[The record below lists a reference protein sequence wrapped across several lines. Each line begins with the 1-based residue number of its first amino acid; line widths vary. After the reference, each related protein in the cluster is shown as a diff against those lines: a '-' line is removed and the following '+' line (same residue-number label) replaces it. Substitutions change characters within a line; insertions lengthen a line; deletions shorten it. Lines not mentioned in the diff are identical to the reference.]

1 MLQANVHSS
10 YVPDKTVS
18 RDRPLEIPRQPVNQ
32 ARDPCRATLG
42 NHRYK
47 NLRFPRPLLSPV
59 QCFYRQLLRVSL
71 QCCSVFE
78 EVVRGLSCA
87 PVVLDLHLFL
97 VT

>member
-18 RDRPLEIPRQPVNQ
+18 RDRPLEIPRQPVHQ

-47 NLRFPRPLLSPV
+47 NLRFPGPFFPRYNVFIGNYLESHFNAVQCLKRSFAAFRVLLLS
-59 QCFYRQLLRVSL
+59 
-71 QCCSVFE
+71 
-78 EVVRGLSCA
+78 
-87 PVVLDLHLFL
+87 
-97 VT
+97 